1 MYRWKLQELEGNMQ
15 IAASYPDDVFSQ
27 TFLKHADKMLARGK
41 EALRA
46 LDDSE
51 YETWTKE
58 TLEHGGFC
66 FQDFTLARLTEIEGE
81 PFLKELHSITCK
93 ITTAQ
98 ATIIIINYML
108 AAGVLTLPRTV
119 TEQIQSPDGWIS
131 ILLGG
136 VLAVIA
142 GMIIVKLSQQ
152 YPKETFYE
160 YSRHIVGKWLGH
172 LISIVFITYF
182 LALGAFEVRVTSEI
196 VDFFLLEG
204 TPSWAIIMT

>member
-1 MYRWKLQELEGNMQ
+1 M
-15 IAASYPDDVFSQ
+15 FSP
-27 TFLKHADKMLARGK
+27 T
-41 EALRA
+41 
-46 LDDSE
+46 S
-51 YETWTKE
+51 
-58 TLEHGGFC
+58 
-66 FQDFTLARLTEIEGE
+66 
-81 PFLKELHSITCK
+81 K

-119 TEQIQSPDGWIS
+119 TEQTQSPDGWIS
-131 ILLGG
+131 VLLGG

-152 YPKETFYE
+152 YPQETFYE

-182 LALGAFEVRVTSEI
+182 LALGAFEVRVMSEI
-196 VDFFLLEG
+196 VDFFSSKGHRLGQSL
-204 TPSWAIIMT
+204 

>member
-1 MYRWKLQELEGNMQ
+1 M
-15 IAASYPDDVFSQ
+15 FSP
-27 TFLKHADKMLARGK
+27 T
-41 EALRA
+41 
-46 LDDSE
+46 S
-51 YETWTKE
+51 
-58 TLEHGGFC
+58 
-66 FQDFTLARLTEIEGE
+66 
-81 PFLKELHSITCK
+81 K

-119 TEQIQSPDGWIS
+119 TEQTQSPDGWIS
-131 ILLGG
+131 VLLGG

-152 YPKETFYE
+152 YPQETFYE
-160 YSRHIVGKWLGH
+160 YSRHIVGKWIGH

-182 LALGAFEVRVTSEI
+182 LALGAFEVRVMSEI

-204 TPSWAIIMT
+204 TPSWAIIMTGSLDWALFNYTRPRSDCTAF